1 MAAIREKRGAHD
13 TADRPEPLLGSP
25 ASGRKLN
32 RRRLGAGEKREA
44 HAVSTRQPLKLQT
57 LDQLHDLE
65 RQTPGLMKE
74 LIRLFVGDAPK
85 QMRLIEAAYGK
96 RDPEGL
102 RQAAHF
108 LRSGALALGLAWLA
122 DQAGLLEHMDFHEY
136 GQPASDALVA
146 NLRAELHRVLLALLT
161 ELKSYH

>member
-1 MAAIREKRGAHD
+1 
-13 TADRPEPLLGSP
+13 
-25 ASGRKLN
+25 
-32 RRRLGAGEKREA
+32 
-44 HAVSTRQPLKLQT
+44 VSIRQPLKLQT
-57 LDQLHDLE
+57 LDQLRDLE
-65 RQTPGLMKE
+65 RERPGLMKE

-85 QMRLIEAAYGK
+85 QMRLIETAYRM

-102 RQAAHF
+102 VAQAHF

-146 NLRAELHRVLLALLT
+146 NLRAELHRVLLALFD
-161 ELKSYH
+161 ELKKQG